1 MSKISAKP
9 KLSKKENQDNALND
23 KSNNPPKKTTS
34 IYRKFWTRNNNNT
47 NTMQQGNSNNPDIIR
62 LEQKMNEMHKD
73 LAERIDKG
81 LAERIDNGFLNL
93 QAFLENLFSRYFSKS
108 NENQQ
113 IPRNKAHISREQK
126 GLKESSED
134 YGDYIS
140 STKKGLKRNSE
151 DHEDKKYELEQ
162 ISFSS
167 HSNKS
172 EAHKKRIV
180 RTNDYTAPKASKKEH
195 EKAGLL
201 SRLSEKIRVSND
213 FYSKNDTIPS
223 IRKRYLNLNKQLI
236 V

>member
-1 MSKISAKP
+1 MSKISAQP
-9 KLSKKENQDNALND
+9 KLSKKEKQDNALND
-23 KSNNPPKKTTS
+23 KGINPPKKTPS

-140 STKKGLKRNSE
+140 STKKGLKSNSE

-180 RTNDYTAPKASKKEH
+180 RANDYTAPKESRKEH
-195 EKAGLL
+195 EKVGLL
-201 SRLSEKIRVSND
+201 SRPSERIRVSND

-223 IRKRYLNLNKQLI
+223 IRKRYLNLNKLLI

>member
-1 MSKISAKP
+1 MSKISAQP
-9 KLSKKENQDNALND
+9 KLSKKEKQDNALND
-23 KSNNPPKKTTS
+23 KGINPPKKTPS

-62 LEQKMNEMHKD
+62 LEQKMNEMHQD
-73 LAERIDKG
+73 LG
-81 LAERIDNGFLNL
+81 ERIDNGFLNL

-180 RTNDYTAPKASKKEH
+180 RTNDYTAPKESRKEH

-201 SRLSEKIRVSND
+201 SRLSEKIRVLND

>member
-1 MSKISAKP
+1 MSKISAQP

-23 KSNNPPKKTTS
+23 KRINPPKKTTS

-62 LEQKMNEMHKD
+62 LEQKMNEMHQD
-73 LAERIDKG
+73 LG
-81 LAERIDNGFLNL
+81 ERIDNGFLNL

-180 RTNDYTAPKASKKEH
+180 RTNDYTAPKASRKEH

-223 IRKRYLNLNKQLI
+223 IRKRYLNLNKLLI

>member
-1 MSKISAKP
+1 MP
-9 KLSKKENQDNALND
+9 E
-23 KSNNPPKKTTS
+23 
-34 IYRKFWTRNNNNT
+34 F
-47 NTMQQGNSNNPDIIR
+47 
-62 LEQKMNEMHKD
+62 
-73 LAERIDKG
+73 
-81 LAERIDNGFLNL
+81 F
-93 QAFLENLFSRYFSKS
+93 LFSRYFSKS

-180 RTNDYTAPKASKKEH
+180 RTNDYTAPKESRKEH

-201 SRLSEKIRVSND
+201 SRLSEKIRVLND

>member
-1 MSKISAKP
+1 MSKISAQP

-23 KSNNPPKKTTS
+23 KRINPPKKTTS

-73 LAERIDKG
+73 LAERIDY
-81 LAERIDNGFLNL
+81 GFLNL

-201 SRLSEKIRVSND
+201 SRLSEKIRVLND

>member
-1 MSKISAKP
+1 MSKISAQP
-9 KLSKKENQDNALND
+9 KLSKKEKQDNALND
-23 KSNNPPKKTTS
+23 KGINPPKKTPS

-62 LEQKMNEMHKD
+62 LEQKMNEMHQD
-73 LAERIDKG
+73 LG
-81 LAERIDNGFLNL
+81 ERIDNGFLNL

-180 RTNDYTAPKASKKEH
+180 RTNDYTAPKESRKEH

-201 SRLSEKIRVSND
+201 SRLSEKIRVLND
-213 FYSKNDTIPS
+213 FYSKNDIIPS
-223 IRKRYLNLNKQLI
+223 IRKRYLNLNKLLI

>member
-1 MSKISAKP
+1 MSKISAQP

-23 KSNNPPKKTTS
+23 KRINPPKKTTS

-73 LAERIDKG
+73 

-180 RTNDYTAPKASKKEH
+180 RTNNYTAPKESKKEH

-223 IRKRYLNLNKQLI
+223 IRKRYLNLNKLLI

>member
-1 MSKISAKP
+1 MSKISAQP
-9 KLSKKENQDNALND
+9 KLSKKEKQDNALND
-23 KSNNPPKKTTS
+23 KGINPPKKTPS

-73 LAERIDKG
+73 LAERID
-81 LAERIDNGFLNL
+81 NGFLNL

-108 NENQQ
+108 HENQQ

-180 RTNDYTAPKASKKEH
+180 RTNDYTAPKASRKEH

-223 IRKRYLNLNKQLI
+223 IRKRYLNLNKLLI

>member
-1 MSKISAKP
+1 MSKISAQP

-23 KSNNPPKKTTS
+23 KRINPPKKTTS

-62 LEQKMNEMHKD
+62 LEQKMNEMHQD
-73 LAERIDKG
+73 LG
-81 LAERIDNGFLNL
+81 ERIDNGFLNL

-180 RTNDYTAPKASKKEH
+180 RTNDYTAPKESRKEH

-201 SRLSEKIRVSND
+201 SRLSEKIRVLND